1 MTNVHG
7 ISVSGGSFPAQ
18 IWRRFMDP
26 ALAGLPAREF
36 PEPAQP
42 VVFQS
47 GIEGRRRSPTT
58 RTTWLLRA
66 RRRPPRRRRRRPRRR
81 RTRRRRI
88 RRRRRRTPRRR
99 RPPRTRAPVTEAPP
113 RTAAAPRAVTSRSAP
128 LAAGV
133 ATACL
138 VGVASATA
146 WRDGSPLVPRE
157 GGLAEQG
164 TARLFLVLVAAAFV
178 AYLAGS
184 SSCVAV
190 RSRSAPRSSS
200 RPRVQLV
207 PLAAPLLLSTDAWT
221 YWGYGWI
228 AAEGGGNPYVDP
240 PSAFPESPAAPYLGA
255 DWRDTT
261 SVYGPAF
268 TLVSEP
274 VARIAGSSADAAAWL
289 FKSLAALAVLV
300 ATVAVSRSSRR
311 PALAAAF
318 VGWNPVLA
326 IHAGGGGHN
335 DALVGALVAT
345 AVALGVHRRSSAS
358 GAVWALAAL
367 FKWVP
372 LVFFALAALAARARG
387 RSTGA
392 LGPRRD
398 PRRRR
403 RGRHVALR
411 PPLARRARPA
421 RRQRGASDELCPSLA
436 ARAARPPA
444 RGGSRDRVRPARSGA
459 RLARPGRTR
468 RARAARVRRLPRPR
482 DDALSRRLVP
492 RLGGAPRGPEDD
504 DRLARL
510 AALGLTAYLLPQT
523 IPLIEARARRSR
535 PRRTPTR

>member
-1 MTNVHG
+1 M
-7 ISVSGGSFPAQ
+7 
-18 IWRRFMDP
+18 
-26 ALAGLPAREF
+26 
-36 PEPAQP
+36 
-42 VVFQS
+42 
-47 GIEGRRRSPTT
+47 
-58 RTTWLLRA
+58 
-66 RRRPPRRRRRRPRRR
+66 
-81 RTRRRRI
+81 
-88 RRRRRRTPRRR
+88 
-99 RPPRTRAPVTEAPP
+99 
-113 RTAAAPRAVTSRSAP
+113 TSRSAP

-178 AYLAGS
+178 AYLAGLVLLRRRALALHAAIL
-184 SSCVAV
+184 VA
-190 RSRSAPRSSS
+190 AA
-200 RPRVQLV
+200 VQLV
-207 PLAAPLLLSTDAWT
+207 PLASPLLLSTDAWT

-240 PSAFPESPAAPYLGA
+240 PSAFPESPAALYLGA

-274 VARIAGSSADAAAWL
+274 VARIAGSSADTAAWL
-289 FKSLAALAVLV
+289 FKGLAALAVLA
-300 ATVAVSRSSRR
+300 ATVAASRSSRR

-367 FKWVP
+367 VKWVP
-372 LVFFALAALAARARG
+372 LVFFALAALAARARA
-387 RSTGA
+387 RSTGTLALVATLVAGGAVATWRYGLHWLGA
-392 LGPRRD
+392 LGPLAENAVRRTSYAL
-398 PRRRR
+398 PSRLEQL
-403 RGRHVALR
+403 GLPHGVALGIAFALLAAGLAWLAR
-411 PPLARRARPA
+411 DALAGRARLGTAACLVLATTPYLAVWYLAWAVPLAA
-421 RRQRGASDELCPSLA
+421 
-436 ARAARPPA
+436 
-444 RGGSRDRVRPARSGA
+444 
-459 RLARPGRTR
+459 
-468 RARAARVRRLPRPR
+468 
-482 DDALSRRLVP
+482 
-492 RLGGAPRGPEDD
+492 PEDD

-523 IPLIEARARRSR
+523 IPH
-535 PRRTPTR
+535 